1 MGHNLSGPT
10 HLLSTRFDVV
20 VPSLLINIVSN
31 ASLQPCDR
39 SDGLYLLHTN
49 KDFRSI
55 GH

>member
-1 MGHNLSGPT
+1 MRHNLSGAT

-20 VPSLLINIVSN
+20 VPTPLINIVSN
-31 ASLQPCDR
+31 ASLQRFDR
-39 SDGLYLLHTN
+39 SDDLYILHAN